1 MPIDTYLE
9 HIDPDRRANM
19 VNSHFQ
25 KLGPA
30 LMTRVKRLKTIIMYH
45 VDARPLPMTPYSFR
59 VQSPILHRII
69 WWGLGLPI
77 QLYIAYITQIIER
90 TIFRP
95 LTILFF
101 PGLQLVLP
109 FWILCQFFERK
120 TEPDYWSSYAWAK
133 RFFQKENL
141 SELHDNANIYS
152 QLVLHIRDRRPI
164 LRPFSSFIADMSQ
177 EPNG

>member
-1 MPIDTYLE
+1 MYLQFQTRRRQRSQPIPSHRMPIDTYLE

-25 KLGPA
+25 KFGPA

-77 QLYIAYITQIIER
+77 QLQYCVHHT
-90 TIFRP
+90 
-95 LTILFF
+95 
-101 PGLQLVLP
+101 
-109 FWILCQFFERK
+109 
-120 TEPDYWSSYAWAK
+120 DYWK
-133 RFFQKENL
+133 N
-141 SELHDNANIYS
+141 N
-152 QLVLHIRDRRPI
+152 
-164 LRPFSSFIADMSQ
+164 FSSIDYIILSGSSVGLTVLNPMPIFWEKDWTRLLVIICMSK
-177 EPNG
+177 EILPERELVRVTW